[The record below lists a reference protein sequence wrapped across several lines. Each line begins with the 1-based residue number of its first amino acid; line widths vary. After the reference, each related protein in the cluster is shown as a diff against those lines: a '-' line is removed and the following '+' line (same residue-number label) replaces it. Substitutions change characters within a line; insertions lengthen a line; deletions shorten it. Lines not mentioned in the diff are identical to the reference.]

1 MHKQGQGGSLDAVVE
16 LFLLYSQGSRCSVP
30 VHVQYPISR
39 CFMLATVCELGWLA
53 QDPALL
59 VNFILYD
66 KISTIIAGLFHRP

>member
-1 MHKQGQGGSLDAVVE
+1 MLTSSA
-16 LFLLYSQGSRCSVP
+16 CT
-30 VHVQYPISR
+30 ISD
-39 CFMLATVCELGWLA
+39 CMLATVCELGWLA